1 MSLNVLIFIFLVGK
15 HMDKEKTIEWDIDVS
30 ILNNRFIMRELMK
43 VLGIAAGITAAIV
56 LLISLP
62 AILDGTVSSNSS
74 NARGIKYALILVSI
88 TFLLTALFILA
99 YYGNRYSLSYT
110 IDSKGVSTITRED
123 QKNRNNKL
131 NFLIVIIGI
140 LARSPSA
147 AGAGFLA
154 SSHQNQNVSW
164 KKVRKAVFY
173 PDKSTITLST
183 GYGEKSIVFCTDENY
198 SRIAEFARHNCSEN
212 CKIIEK

>member
-1 MSLNVLIFIFLVGK
+1 MNT
-15 HMDKEKTIEWDIDVS
+15 EKTLEWDIDVS
-30 ILNNRFIMRELMK
+30 ILNNSFIVKELMK
-43 VLGIAAGITAAIV
+43 VLGIATGFTAAIV

-62 AILDGTVSSNSS
+62 AIIDGDFSISNTDIE
-74 NARGIKYALILVSI
+74 GMTYALILIGI
-88 TFLLTALFILA
+88 TFLLTVLFIFA

-131 NFLIVIIGI
+131 NFLIVIIGL
-140 LARSPSA
+140 LARSPST

-154 SSHQNQNVSW
+154 SSHQNQDIKWKNV
-164 KKVRKAVFY
+164 KKAKFY
-173 PDKSTITLST
+173 PGNNTITISA
-183 GYGEKSIVFCTDENY
+183 GYGEKSIVFCNVENY
-198 SRIAEFARHNCSEN
+198 SKVADLVRSSCSDN